1 MEQGNL
7 TVLIAFAAGVVSFFS
22 PCLLPLLPVY
32 LGFLTGSML
41 DANGRPVK
49 KRALVNSVNFVVGFS
64 LVFILLGIA
73 ASWFAGFFAANRLL
87 LQRISGIVIIIFGMH
102 LSGLFLAAV
111 LQREKRVRFVPKTV
125 NPGSA
130 MLMGVAF
137 AAGWTPCV
145 GPVLGAILAVTAATG
160 GGVALLAAF
169 SLGMA
174 LPFLLAALLVEHV
187 GSMVDRFSVYL
198 PHIQRIMGVVMVL
211 LGVAVFFGL
220 LSRLVI
226 F

>member
-7 TVLIAFAAGVVSFFS
+7 TVLIAFFAGVVSFFS

-41 DANGRPVK
+41 DEDGRPVK
-49 KRALVNSVNFVVGFS
+49 RRALVNSVNFVAGFT
-64 LVFILLGIA
+64 LVFILFGVI

-87 LQRISGIVIIIFGMH
+87 LQRVSGAVIIIFGLH
-102 LSGLFLAAV
+102 LAGLFVPL
-111 LQREKRVRFVPKTV
+111 LQRERRVRFVPHAV
-125 NPGSA
+125 SPGSA

-137 AAGWTPCV
+137 AAGWTPCI
-145 GPVLGAILAVTAATG
+145 GPVLGAILAVTAAAG
-160 GGVALLAAF
+160 GGVSLLVAF

-187 GSMVDRFSVYL
+187 AGFVDRFSVYM
-198 PHIQRIMGVVMVL
+198 PHLQRIMGLVMVL

-220 LSRLVI
+220 LSRLAV